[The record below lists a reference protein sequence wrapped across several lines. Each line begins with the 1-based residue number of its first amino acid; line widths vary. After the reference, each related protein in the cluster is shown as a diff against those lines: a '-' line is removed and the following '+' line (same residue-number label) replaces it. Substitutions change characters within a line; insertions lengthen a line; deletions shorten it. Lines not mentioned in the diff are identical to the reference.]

1 MLARKILGGSGLL
14 VAASIALSSFGALPA
29 KADDMDEW
37 KRKVATMVAKNQ
49 GYPRSAQVRKLEGS
63 AKVKLV
69 IEATGDISSFE
80 LVESTTHDIL
90 DKEVDKLVEKIN
102 PLPATPDSSQMT
114 LVLPLTWRLN

>member
-102 PLPATPDSSQMT
+102 PLPATPDSNQMT